1 MMVLLNKV
9 CLRYL
14 TERYVILRFIE
25 VNAVTFIT
33 ESLAKKTLKFI
44 WQDLFSIS
52 PCGLAFKILHCT
64 LILVYISY
72 VILPLAGTGCQ
83 IHLLFPSFSK
93 YWLILVLLN
102 SSWNKASLSRRDKA
116 DKDIA

>member
-44 WQDLFSIS
+44 WQDLFPS
-52 PCGLAFKILHCT
+52 LH
-64 LILVYISY
+64 V
-72 VILPLAGTGCQ
+72 GW
-83 IHLLFPSFSK
+83 H
-93 YWLILVLLN
+93 
-102 SSWNKASLSRRDKA
+102 SRYF
-116 DKDIA
+116 IVH